1 MWPQVKE
8 APARPGAGRNVS
20 HCLCYR
26 GWRQKKKAEDKGEKL
41 HPAQA
46 KGSDSDQEE
55 PTFEGKGSP
64 RETHPNQ
71 GQFHRHSEIDYT
83 TMWKRQDHTA
93 KM

>member
-1 MWPQVKE
+1 M
-8 APARPGAGRNVS
+8 APGEGGPCPS
-20 HCLCYR
+20 W
-26 GWRQKKKAEDKGEKL
+26 GWTERITLPLLQRMETEKKKAEDKREKL

-46 KGSDSDQEE
+46 KGSDSEQEE